1 MDLAQVSPWYVVP
14 LAMVSGDSVL
24 IDGLLMHDYHD
35 REHDVITSS
44 TRDGSQP
51 YKLGI
56 DVYSPQFRLWTTL
69 RGKFLY
75 CTPPAT

>member
-1 MDLAQVSPWYVVP
+1 MR
-14 LAMVSGDSVL
+14 
-24 IDGLLMHDYHD
+24 DYHD

-56 DVYSPQFRLWTTL
+56 DVYSPQFRLWTML